1 MEKRRPP
8 VGIDS
13 FEQLR
18 EADFYY
24 IDKTGLIRE
33 LLSNWGAVN
42 LFTRPRRFGK
52 SLNMSMLKSFFEIG
66 TDKSLFDGLAISKEI
81 ALCEEYM
88 GRFPVISIT
97 LKQVKGLNYASAE
110 TQMWTA
116 ISMEA
121 ERLSYLASSDRL
133 DDTDKQLLNDLRLCR
148 GNLPSA
154 LLQLSRL
161 LCKHY
166 QQKVIILIDEYDVPL
181 QKAEANGY
189 YAEMAELISQLFGYG
204 MKTNSNMLFSVVTG
218 CLRIA
223 KESIFTGFNNPKV
236 HTVVDDQYDEWF
248 GFTDAE
254 VQEMLAYYG
263 LSEYYEIT
271 KEWYDGYRFGSVN
284 VYCPWDVINWCEQL
298 RRSKDHTPRDFWANT
313 SSNDMILRFVEL
325 ADETTRAELEEL
337 SEGKSIDKELR
348 LDLTYAELDQNIDH
362 LWGILFSTGY
372 LTYTGRNEDGS
383 YQLKI
388 PNREINH
395 LFGHQIKDWFQNRVE
410 GGLQPLFRAFD
421 EHCAADIE
429 NAINTCLTDSISFMD
444 GGNTDEVKETF
455 YHGLLLGLLRGRR
468 GWRVKS
474 NREAG
479 NGRADIILIDR
490 TRQCG
495 HIIEVKYAR
504 NSSLLTNRAQTA
516 LRQIDDRAY
525 DEYFSNADISE
536 IYHYGIAFC
545 QKRCRVADI
554 KDALRLP
561 PDKAIAGPKLTQDE
575 LDAELTKG
583 IHSL

>member
-1 MEKRRPP
+1 KRPP

-18 EADFYY
+18 GADFYY
-24 IDKTGLIRE
+24 VDKTGLIRE

-52 SLNMSMLKSFFEIG
+52 SLNMSMLKAFFEIG
-66 TDKSLFDGLAISKEI
+66 TNKSLFNGLEISKET
-81 ALCEEYM
+81 ALCEKYM
-88 GRFPVISIT
+88 GKFPVISIT

-110 TQMWTA
+110 AQMWTA

-121 ERLSYLASSDRL
+121 ERLSYLAGSDRL
-133 DDTDKQLLNDLRLCR
+133 DDTDKQLLNDFRLCR

-189 YAEMAELISQLFGYG
+189 YAEMAELISQIFGYG
-204 MKTNSNMLFSVVTG
+204 MKTNSNMLFSIVTG

-263 LSEYYEIT
+263 LGEYYEIT

-298 RRSKDHTPRDFWANT
+298 RRSEDHTPRDFWANT

-337 SEGKSIDKELR
+337 SEGKSIDKDVR
-348 LDLTYAELDQNIDH
+348 LDLTYAELDQDIDH
-362 LWGILFSTGY
+362 LWSILFSTGY

-421 EHCAADIE
+421 EHNAADIE
-429 NAINTCLTDSISFMD
+429 SAINACLTDSISFMD
-444 GGNTDEVKETF
+444 GRNTDEMKETF

-479 NGRADIILIDR
+479 NGRADIILLDR

-495 HIIEVKYAR
+495 YIIEVKYAR
-504 NSSLLTNRAQTA
+504 NSSLLTNQAQNA
-516 LRQIDDRAY
+516 LRQIDERAY
-525 DEYFSNADISE
+525 GEYFSDEDISG

-545 QKRCRVADI
+545 QKRCRVA
-554 KDALRLP
+554 R
-561 PDKAIAGPKLTQDE
+561 
-575 LDAELTKG
+575 
-583 IHSL
+583 